1 MGCYAMDTKIQ
12 IEIPF
17 DNMEDYEKLK
27 LEIEQYLSSKDPKV
41 KRNTSKILDLLTRTK
56 KLKY

>member
-1 MGCYAMDTKIQ
+1 MGCCAMNAKIQ
-12 IEIPF
+12 MEIPF

-41 KRNTSKILDLLTRTK
+41 KKMQI
-56 KLKY
+56 KY

>member
-41 KRNTSKILDLLTRTK
+41 KRIQI
-56 KLKY
+56 KY

>member
-41 KRNTSKILDLLTRTK
+41 KRNTNKILDLFTRTK
-56 KLKY
+56 ILKY

>member
-17 DNMEDYEKLK
+17 DNVEDYEKLK

-41 KRNTSKILDLLTRTK
+41 KRNTNKILDLFTRTK
-56 KLKY
+56 ILKY